1 MYPELYRYF
10 IQHKNL
16 SLPGIGNFVL
26 ERKPAEADFINKC
39 IHPPLFSISL
49 QADDAKPSSKFYLWL
64 AAAFNISEREAIIR
78 FNDFV
83 FDLKKQINEGA
94 KIEWSGMGIISKGL
108 GDNIRFVNEELK
120 PVLQPVFAEKLIRE
134 KAEHAVLVGERE
146 RTSAEMTELLS
157 NPAKQVNY
165 WWVLPLSIALLA
177 IMFIGWYLS
186 GKGLSPSSSGNCTKI
201 ATAPAGETYKEIR

>member
-16 SLPGIGNFVL
+16 HLPGIGCFVL

-39 IHPPLFSISL
+39 IHPPVFTVALHT
-49 QADDAKPSSKFYLWL
+49 DAIKPSSKFYIWL
-64 AAAFNISEREAIIR
+64 AAAFNISEKEAIIR

-83 FDLKKQINEGA
+83 FDLKKQISEGA
-94 KIEWSGMGIISKGL
+94 KIEWSGMGTISKGL
-108 GDNIRFVNEELK
+108 GDSIRFVNEELK
-120 PVLQPVFAEKLIRE
+120 PTLQPVHAEKIIRE

-146 RTSAEMTELLS
+146 RTSVEMTEYFS
-157 NPAKQVNY
+157 NPESKKNY

-177 IMFIGWYLS
+177 FMFIGWYLS
-186 GKGLSPSSSGNCTKI
+186 GKGLNTSSLGNGNKLPKI
-201 ATAPAGETYKEIR
+201 EAKDSYKEIR